1 MKNQKNPSFH
11 LLNIENHTDY
21 SIQKFIP
28 SKQILLDP
36 SSNNVQWTLRVF
48 HVNPDSSGDSSTH
61 ECALVTL

>member
-48 HVNPDSSGDSSTH
+48 HVNPGSSGDSSKH
-61 ECALVTL
+61 VCALVTL